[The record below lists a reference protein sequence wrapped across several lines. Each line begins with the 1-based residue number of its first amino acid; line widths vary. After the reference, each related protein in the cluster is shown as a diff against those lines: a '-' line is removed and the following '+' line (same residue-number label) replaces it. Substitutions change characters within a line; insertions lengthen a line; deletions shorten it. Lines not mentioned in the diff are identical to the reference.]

1 MTRSGGQVTVSI
13 WNTGPGIAP
22 EALPFVFDRFFK
34 EDRSRGLNTRGSG
47 LGLHICKVLVNLSG
61 GKIWVESQEGEW
73 CRFSFTLPAESAK
86 KGRK

>member
-1 MTRSGGQVTVSI
+1 M
-13 WNTGPGIAP
+13 
-22 EALPFVFDRFFK
+22 FDRFFK

-73 CRFSFTLPAESAK
+73 CRFSFTPARREREKRPQMSRLPSKNGEYL
-86 KGRK
+86 